1 MSNEIN
7 IKAIFLKESSLEI
20 PESPDIFFN
29 TSNEVVTE
37 LNCTSSFSSFEI
49 NNEDNYEI
57 TLALELIA
65 KDKTYN
71 KILYILNFIYSGFFS
86 LKNYTKQEEI
96 DEALAVD
103 CPNIIFPYARQYVST
118 ITGLTSLPV
127 SLIQDINF
135 KELYYNEIG
144 KEYK

>member
-7 IKAIFLKESSLEI
+7 IKAVFLKESSLEI

-37 LNCTSSFSSFEI
+37 LNCTSSFSPFEI

-57 TLALELIA
+57 TLALEIIA
-65 KDKTYN
+65 KDKTHN
-71 KILYILNFIYSGFFS
+71 KILYILNFIYAGFFS
-86 LKNYTKQEEI
+86 LNNYTKQEEI

>member
-7 IKAIFLKESSLEI
+7 IKAVFLKESSLEI

-29 TSNEVVTE
+29 TSSEVVTE
-37 LNCTSSFSSFEI
+37 LNCTSSFSPFEI

-57 TLALELIA
+57 TLALEIIA

-71 KILYILNFIYSGFFS
+71 KILYILNFIYAGFFS
-86 LKNYTKQEEI
+86 LNNYTKQEEI

>member
-49 NNEDNYEI
+49 NNEYNY
-57 TLALELIA
+57 
-65 KDKTYN
+65 
-71 KILYILNFIYSGFFS
+71 
-86 LKNYTKQEEI
+86 
-96 DEALAVD
+96 
-103 CPNIIFPYARQYVST
+103 
-118 ITGLTSLPV
+118 
-127 SLIQDINF
+127 
-135 KELYYNEIG
+135 
-144 KEYK
+144 

>member
-7 IKAIFLKESSLEI
+7 IKAVFLKESSLEI

-29 TSNEVVTE
+29 PSKEVVTE
-37 LNCTSSFSSFEI
+37 LNCTSSFAPFEI

-57 TLALELIA
+57 TLALEIIA
-65 KDKTYN
+65 KDKAHN
-71 KILYILNFIYSGFFS
+71 KILYILNFIYAGFFS
-86 LKNYTKQEEI
+86 LNNYTNQEEI

>member
-7 IKAIFLKESSLEI
+7 IKTIFLKESSLEI

>member
-1 MSNEIN
+1 
-7 IKAIFLKESSLEI
+7 
-20 PESPDIFFN
+20 
-29 TSNEVVTE
+29 
-37 LNCTSSFSSFEI
+37 
-49 NNEDNYEI
+49 
-57 TLALELIA
+57 
-65 KDKTYN
+65 
-71 KILYILNFIYSGFFS
+71 
-86 LKNYTKQEEI
+86 
-96 DEALAVD
+96 LAVD

>member
-7 IKAIFLKESSLEI
+7 IKAVFLKESSLEI

-29 TSNEVVTE
+29 PSKEVVTE
-37 LNCTSSFSSFEI
+37 LNCTSSFAPFEI

-57 TLALELIA
+57 TLALEIIA
-65 KDKTYN
+65 KDKAHN
-71 KILYILNFIYSGFFS
+71 KILYILNFIYAGFFS
-86 LKNYTKQEEI
+86 LNNYTNQEEI

-118 ITGLTSLPV
+118 ITSLTSLPV

>member
-71 KILYILNFIYSGFFS
+71 KIVYILNFIYSGFFS

-135 KELYYNEIG
+135 KKLYYNEIG

>member
-57 TLALELIA
+57 TLALELIT